1 MAKLYPVSDATRS
14 PHTLTGRDPKALF
27 SPHSRPPAPRRVL
40 PPPPP
45 DGGSPRW
52 LGSLPTKTV
61 GQGYR
66 AVVLLLL
73 ASLLLF
79 GGLGS
84 RLAYLQLARTQ
95 YYRQLADTNRIR
107 LLPQPP
113 ERGRIVDRNGVLL
126 AGSRL
131 SHSVF
136 LWPLVQSRQRW
147 QEMIPKLADYLNIA
161 PEEIAQKLEQAGY
174 RSPFPVRILR
184 NASPQVVIQL
194 EEMSRELLGVM
205 VEAETV
211 RFYPHGDL
219 AAHLLG
225 YTGEISQEQLRADPS
240 YRLGDIVGLMGVE
253 ELFENHLRGQ
263 WGGRQVEVDAMGEV
277 LRVLGEQAP
286 QPGNTLQLTLD
297 VRLQQ
302 AAERALG
309 QRKGAVIAMDPSDG
323 SILAMASYPTFDPN
337 LFSSRITQA
346 QWESLQQQDFP
357 FLNRG
362 LRPYP
367 PASTYKIITTAAG
380 IESGAFPPNT
390 VLQTGP
396 YIQVGGWRFW
406 DWNRA
411 GFGRLNYRQAM
422 AYSSDTFFY
431 QIALGTKA
439 APLQEWSRR
448 FGLGQLTGIGLKG
461 EAAGLVPDAEW
472 KQRHWREPWYVGDTV
487 NMSIGQGFITATPLQ
502 MAVVT
507 AAVANGGWR
516 VRPLLSHQVI
526 PESPVPLRQKVG
538 LSPATLEILQ
548 QGLRDVVVYGTGG
561 NANLG
566 PGFPPTAGKTGT
578 AEDPPRRSH
587 AWYVGYAP
595 YDRPELVVVVF
606 LENSGGGGGSR
617 AAPIFREVMRAYFR
631 PES

>member
-1 MAKLYPVSDATRS
+1 V
-14 PHTLTGRDPKALF
+14 
-27 SPHSRPPAPRRVL
+27 
-40 PPPPP
+40 
-45 DGGSPRW
+45 
-52 LGSLPTKTV
+52 
-61 GQGYR
+61 Q
-66 AVVLLLL
+66 
-73 ASLLLF
+73 
-79 GGLGS
+79 
-84 RLAYLQLARTQ
+84 TQ

-126 AGSRL
+126 AGSQL

-147 QEMIPKLADYLNIA
+147 QEMIPTLAQYLQIA
-161 PEEIAQKLEQAGY
+161 PEEIEQKLEQAGY

-194 EEMSRELLGVM
+194 EEMSRELPGVM

-211 RFYPHGDL
+211 RLYPNGDL

-225 YTGEISQEQLRADPS
+225 YTGEIPQEQLQANPD
-240 YRLGDIVGLMGVE
+240 YRLGDIIGLMGAE
-253 ELFENHLRGQ
+253 ELFESHLRGQ

-286 QPGNTLQLTLD
+286 QPGKTLQLTLD

-302 AAERALG
+302 VAEQALAN
-309 QRKGAVIAMDPSDG
+309 RKGAVIAMDPRDG

-346 QWESLQQQDFP
+346 QWDALQQQEFP

-362 LRPYP
+362 MRAYA

-380 IESGAFPPNT
+380 IESGVFPPGT
-390 VLQTGP
+390 VLQTTA
-396 YIQVGGWRFW
+396 YVQVGGWRFW

-431 QIALGTKA
+431 QIALGTKVG
-439 APLQEWSRR
+439 PLQEWSRR
-448 FGLGQLTGIGLKG
+448 FGLGQPTGIGLKG
-461 EAAGLVPDAEW
+461 EALGLVPDGDW

-516 VRPLLSHQVI
+516 VRPLLSQQVI
-526 PESPVPLRQKVG
+526 PEHPVPMRQSVG
-538 LSPATLEILQ
+538 MSAATLQVLQ
-548 QGLRDVVVYGTGG
+548 QGLRDVVVFGTGG

-595 YDRPELVVVVF
+595 YDQPELAVVVF
-606 LENSGGGGGSR
+606 LENSGGGGGAQ
-617 AAPIFREVMRAYFR
+617 AAPVFREVMRAYFQ

>member
-1 MAKLYPVSDATRS
+1 MAKLYPV
-14 PHTLTGRDPKALF
+14 GNPKSLF
-27 SPHSRPPAPRRVL
+27 SPHSSPHTPRRVIL
-40 PPPPP
+40 PPQLETYTAQ
-45 DGGSPRW
+45 GSPQA
-52 LGSLPTKTV
+52 KTV

-66 AVVLLLL
+66 ALVLLLL
-73 ASLLLF
+73 TSLLILA
-79 GGLGS
+79 GLGS
-84 RLAYLQLARTQ
+84 RLVYIQLVQTQ

-126 AGSRL
+126 AGSQL

-147 QEMIPKLADYLNIA
+147 QEMIPTLAQYLQIA
-161 PEEIAQKLEQAGY
+161 PEEIEQKLEQAGY

-194 EEMSRELLGVM
+194 EEMSRELPGVM
-205 VEAETV
+205 VEAETI
-211 RFYPHGDL
+211 RLYPNGDL

-225 YTGEISQEQLRADPS
+225 YTGEIPQEQLQANPD
-240 YRLGDIVGLMGVE
+240 YRLGDIVGLMGAE
-253 ELFENHLRGQ
+253 ELFEPHLRGQ

-286 QPGNTLQLTLD
+286 QPGKTLQLTLD

-302 AAERALG
+302 VAERALAG
-309 QRKGAVIAMDPSDG
+309 RKGAVIAMDPRDG

-337 LFSSRITQA
+337 LFSGRITQA
-346 QWESLQQQDFP
+346 QWDALQQQDFP
-357 FLNRG
+357 FLNRA
-362 LRPYP
+362 LQAYP

-380 IESGAFPPNT
+380 IESGAFPPDT
-390 VLQTGP
+390 VLSTSA
-396 YIQVGGWRFW
+396 YVQVGGWRFW

-411 GFGRLNYRQAM
+411 GFGRLNYRQAI

-431 QIALGTKA
+431 QIALGTKLG
-439 APLQEWSRR
+439 PLQEWSRR
-448 FGLGQLTGIGLKG
+448 FGLGQPTGIGLKG
-461 EAAGLVPDAEW
+461 EALGLVPDADW
-472 KQRHWREPWYVGDTV
+472 KQRHWHEPWYVGDTI
-487 NMSIGQGFITATPLQ
+487 NMSIGQGFVKATPLQ

-516 VRPLLSHQVI
+516 VRPLLSQQVI
-526 PESPVPLRQKVG
+526 PESPVPLRQSVG
-538 LSPATLEILQ
+538 LSAATLEVLQ
-548 QGLRDVVVYGTGG
+548 QGLRDVVVFGTGG

-595 YDRPELVVVVF
+595 YDQPELVVVVF
-606 LENSGGGGGSR
+606 LENSGGGGGAR
-617 AAPIFREVMRAYFR
+617 AAPVFREVMRAYFQ

>member
-1 MAKLYPVSDATRS
+1 MAKLYPV
-14 PHTLTGRDPKALF
+14 GNPKTLF
-27 SPHSRPPAPRRVL
+27 SPHSSPRTPRRVIPFPQL
-40 PPPPP
+40 EIHTSHWQ
-45 DGGSPRW
+45 GSP
-52 LGSLPTKTV
+52 PVKTV
-61 GQGYR
+61 GQNYR
-66 AVVLLLL
+66 ALVLLLL
-73 ASLLLF
+73 TSLLILA
-79 GGLGS
+79 GLGS
-84 RLAYLQLARTQ
+84 RLAYIQLVQTQ

-107 LLPQPP
+107 LFPQPP
-113 ERGRIVDRNGVLL
+113 ERGRILDRNGVLL
-126 AGSRL
+126 AGSQL

-136 LWPLVQSRQRW
+136 LWPLVQSRQHW
-147 QEMIPKLADYLNIA
+147 QEMIPTLAQYLQIA
-161 PEEIAQKLEQAGY
+161 PEEIEQKLEQAGY
-174 RSPFPVRILR
+174 RSPFPVRVLR

-194 EEMSRELLGVM
+194 EEMSRELPGVM

-211 RFYPHGDL
+211 RLYPHGDL
-219 AAHLLG
+219 AAHVLG
-225 YTGEISQEQLRADPS
+225 YTGEIPQEQLRANPD
-240 YRLGDIVGLMGVE
+240 YRLGDIVGLMGAE
-253 ELFENHLRGQ
+253 ELFEPHLRGQ

-286 QPGNTLQLTLD
+286 QPGKTLQLTLD

-302 AAERALG
+302 VAEQALAN
-309 QRKGAVIAMDPSDG
+309 RKGAVIAMDPRDG

-346 QWESLQQQDFP
+346 QWDALQQQEFP

-362 LRPYP
+362 LRAYA

-380 IESGAFPPNT
+380 IESGVFPPGT
-390 VLQTGP
+390 VLQTTA

-431 QIALGTKA
+431 QIALGTKVG
-439 APLQEWSRR
+439 PLQEWSRR
-448 FGLGQLTGIGLKG
+448 FGLGQPTGIGLKG
-461 EAAGLVPDAEW
+461 EALGLVPDVDW

-487 NMSIGQGFITATPLQ
+487 NMSIGQGFVTATPLQ
-502 MAVVT
+502 MAIVT

-516 VRPLLSHQVI
+516 VRPLLSQQVI
-526 PESPVPLRQKVG
+526 PENPVPLRQPVG
-538 LSPATLEILQ
+538 MSAATLQILQ

-587 AWYVGYAP
+587 AWFVGYAP
-595 YDRPELVVVVF
+595 YDQPELVVVVF
-606 LENSGGGGGSR
+606 LENSGGGGGAQ
-617 AAPIFREVMRAYFR
+617 AAPVFREVMRAYFQ